1 VKGSPTLPATRLQ
14 GQMNPTLL
22 LALAAGCAP
31 GADTGDTAVSA
42 RDYSAPGSF
51 GVGRHTST
59 VSDDARART
68 LTVETW
74 YPSDAAPG
82 DQPISD
88 LVVGDSDRSAYEAL
102 LAEAPDGCP
111 SLTTTAAVDAAPSED
126 PAGWPVIAM
135 SHCHDCT
142 RFSTVS
148 VAEHLA
154 SWGFVVVAPDHA
166 GNTLFDELAGDA
178 LPLDTDTLALREGDI
193 ELVLDQALAGGLVD
207 GLAVDPARVGVFGH
221 SFGAV
226 TAGIVLQDRLGAD
239 GGPIAGMFVGAPPE
253 NPFLPGVSVD
263 ALDAPLLFELLGEDH
278 SIGDA
283 GNVLIQSNYDA
294 APSTAWLY
302 DVADAGHW
310 SPSDLVGL
318 TADFMPGCGDDTRES
333 TGEAFTYVDPAEGR
347 ALSGAL
353 AAAFFSAYV
362 AGDPGG
368 LEWLAG
374 ESADA
379 RVTVQS
385 KE

>member
-1 VKGSPTLPATRLQ
+1 
-14 GQMNPTLL
+14 MNPTLL
-22 LALAAGCAP
+22 LALTVGCAP
-31 GADTGDTAVSA
+31 GTDTGDTALVA
-42 RDYSAPGSF
+42 DDYAERGAH
-51 GVGRHTST
+51 GVGRHTSVVT
-59 VSDDARART
+59 DDARART

-74 YPSDAAPG
+74 YPSDAAPAE
-82 DQPISD
+82 QPISD
-88 LVVGDSDRSAYEAL
+88 LVVSDEDRATYDAL
-102 LAEAPDGCP
+102 LAEAPGGCP

-178 LPLDTDTLALREGDI
+178 LPLDTDTLALRQGDL

-207 GLAVDPARVGVFGH
+207 GLAVDPARVGVYGH

-226 TAGIVLQDRLGAD
+226 TAGIVLQDRLGSD
-239 GGPIAGMFVGAPPE
+239 GGPVAGMFVGAPPE

-263 ALDAPLLFELLGEDH
+263 ALEAPLLFELLAEDH

-283 GNVLIQSNYDA
+283 GNVLIRSNYDA
-294 APSTAWLY
+294 AQRAAWLY
-302 DVADAGHW
+302 EVADAGHW

-318 TADFMPGCGDDTRES
+318 TTDFMPGCGDDTRES

-353 AAAFFSAYV
+353 AAAFFSGYV

-368 LEWLAG
+368 LDWLAG

>member
-1 VKGSPTLPATRLQ
+1 
-14 GQMNPTLL
+14 MNALL
-22 LALAAGCAP
+22 LLGLTVGCAP
-31 GADTGDTAVSA
+31 GTDTGDSPALAVDFA
-42 RDYSAPGSF
+42 EPGGY
-51 GVGRHTST
+51 GVGRHTSV

-74 YPSDAAPG
+74 YPSAAAPG
-82 DQPISD
+82 DQPITD
-88 LVVGDSDRSAYEAL
+88 LVVSDSDRSAYEAQ
-102 LAEAPDGCP
+102 LAEAPAGCP

-154 SWGFVVVAPDHA
+154 SWGFVVVAPDHD

-178 LPLDTDTLALREGDI
+178 LPLDTDTLALRQGDL
-193 ELVLDQALAGGLVD
+193 ELVLDQALADALVD
-207 GLAVDPARVGVFGH
+207 GLAVDPARVGVYGH

-253 NPFLPGVSVD
+253 NPFLPGVSVE
-263 ALDAPLLFELLGEDH
+263 ALEAPLLFELLGEDH

-283 GNVLIQSNYDA
+283 GNLLIQSNYDA

-318 TADFMPGCGDDTRES
+318 TTDFMPGCGDDTRES

-362 AGDPGG
+362 AGDPAGRD
-368 LEWLAG
+368 WLAG